1 MSAQASLLRICLR
14 CHIRIFSSRRGSS
27 VLPNGYLLRS
37 SGSRHQRKPT
47 IRTGI
52 NLPQY
57 RTFSSK
63 GPRSEERGESH
74 TASGNQP
81 MVSSQQS
88 ENGVK
93 HEENQRNRHGPLRV
107 DSIAHLDAESFLA
120 STKSREKKSVELEV
134 DDPLLSPNA
143 EKADQQFFESYNL
156 LLSDTNYDMQM
167 ELEGGEETKWM
178 IDESKKTSEAFKRM
192 PVSGNYKSV

>member
-1 MSAQASLLRICLR
+1 
-14 CHIRIFSSRRGSS
+14 
-27 VLPNGYLLRS
+27 
-37 SGSRHQRKPT
+37 
-47 IRTGI
+47 
-52 NLPQY
+52 
-57 RTFSSK
+57 
-63 GPRSEERGESH
+63 
-74 TASGNQP
+74 

-93 HEENQRNRHGPLRV
+93 HEENQRNRHVPLRV

-134 DDPLLSPNA
+134 DGPLLSPNA

-178 IDESKKTSEAFKRM
+178 IDESKRTSEAFKRM
-192 PVSGNYKSV
+192 PVSGNHKSVRKIPALEHLPVIYGLFLIQNDHTERISFRTC